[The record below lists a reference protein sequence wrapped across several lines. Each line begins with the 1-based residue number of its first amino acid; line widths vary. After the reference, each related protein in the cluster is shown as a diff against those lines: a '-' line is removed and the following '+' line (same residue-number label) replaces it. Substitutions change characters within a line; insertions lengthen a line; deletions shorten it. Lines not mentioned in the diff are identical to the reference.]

1 MTIYKSDN
9 GGKPQFYH
17 LPTSTNLTLAGFSLS
32 ADPTKF
38 MAVFFLLLEEDDT
51 VLADP
56 AALTTAEP
64 ASMQPPPPPPAP

>member
-1 MTIYKSDN
+1 MISVSAI
-9 GGKPQFYH
+9 
-17 LPTSTNLTLAGFSLS
+17 LPSTYLLQNLTLAGFSLS

-38 MAVFFLLLEEDDT
+38 MAVFFLLLEEHT

-64 ASMQPPPPPPAP
+64 ASMPPLPPPPPAP

>member
-1 MTIYKSDN
+1 MISVSEI
-9 GGKPQFYH
+9 
-17 LPTSTNLTLAGFSLS
+17 LPSTYLLQNLTLAGFSLS

-38 MAVFFLLLEEDDT
+38 MAVFFLLLEEEDT

-64 ASMQPPPPPPAP
+64 ASMQPLPPPPAP

>member
-1 MTIYKSDN
+1 MVVNRSFAIYL
-9 GGKPQFYH
+9 QQ
-17 LPTSTNLTLAGFSLS
+17 NLTLAGFNLS

-38 MAVFFLLLEEDDT
+38 MAVFFLLLEEDT

-64 ASMQPPPPPPAP
+64 ASMPPPPPPAP